1 MRSIPA
7 AFLLVLIVTSN
18 AVFGAE
24 PFVWGQG
31 PSVQKPTGAAG
42 GADEKQKV
50 AEMAAMLADGKYDEV
65 QKAAVAFL
73 HGAKGDEYKTE
84 GLRLVAEAT
93 RKKGDWKAAPAAYLK
108 LRERYEKSSDE
119 YARNDA
125 IAEVLRVSPTGVYP
139 PMAAAAAAAVAGGV
153 SKTLAD
159 DPTLAEA
166 LQHVAEGRAEK
177 LKGRIAAVKRARSP
191 QEVIALYEPLA
202 VEFGQLR
209 AIAPGLPA
217 DAEQQAARAAGA
229 RLAELGKQTTA
240 GLAARQAEFQQAATN
255 RRLTSS
261 QKRDMGKYQ
270 NLCNELAKVEESF
283 QGTLAKVGG
292 TADAAAVRAESVD
305 RQQNYSRLA
314 PQFAVPADTDMGWGT
329 WTNWW

>member
-1 MRSIPA
+1 M
-7 AFLLVLIVTSN
+7 
-18 AVFGAE
+18 
-24 PFVWGQG
+24 
-31 PSVQKPTGAAG
+31 
-42 GADEKQKV
+42 
-50 AEMAAMLADGKYDEV
+50 
-65 QKAAVAFL
+65 
-73 HGAKGDEYKTE
+73 
-84 GLRLVAEAT
+84 AEAT

-139 PMAAAAAAAVAGGV
+139 PMAAAAAAAAAGGA

-159 DPTLAEA
+159 DATLAEA
-166 LQHVAEGRAEK
+166 LQRLAEARVEK
-177 LKGRIAAVKRARSP
+177 LKGRIAAVKRGRSP
-191 QEVIALYEPLA
+191 QEVVALYEPLA
-202 VEFGQLR
+202 LEFRQLR
-209 AIAPGLPA
+209 AIAPGLAA

-229 RLAELGKQTTA
+229 RLAELGKQAAA
-240 GLAARQAEFQQAATN
+240 GLAARQAEFQQAAAD
-255 RRLTSS
+255 RRLTTS

-283 QGTLAKVGG
+283 QGALAKVGG
-292 TADAAAVRAESVD
+292 SADTAAVRADSVD

-314 PQFAVPADTDMGWGT
+314 PQFAVPADANTDMGWGF